1 MKESVSMFKY
11 LAVSCFFAVLMSGAQ
26 ALPAPMKPQ
35 KMMKKSD
42 FVGTIQ
48 VTEVAR
54 VADDT
59 TTYGSHDVAA
69 YEAKATIEAV
79 KKGAFK
85 KGDEITLCWHDLPA
99 GLIGG
104 WSVDFKSGEK
114 SKVFL
119 KKDPKKACYTATYY
133 HGKEILTEGE

>member
-1 MKESVSMFKY
+1 MKESAAMFKY
-11 LAVSCFFAVLMSGAQ
+11 IAIPCLFAILMSGAQ
-26 ALPAPMKPQ
+26 ALPAPMNPQ
-35 KMMKKSD
+35 EMTKKSD

-48 VTEVAR
+48 VMEVTP

-59 TTYGSHDVAA
+59 TTYQSHDVAA

-79 KKGAFK
+79 E
-85 KGDEITLCWHDLPA
+85 KGDFEEGDQITLCWHDLPS

-104 WSVDFKSGEK
+104 WSVGFKSGEK

-119 KKDPKKACYTATYY
+119 KKDPKKDCYTATYY